1 MTGLCAHMNHC
12 KAQWLDAVRCAA
24 SKMLGA
30 LAEYTQG
37 ELKGAVSVDVVV
49 ILAAQVNS
57 NAYAISDMS
66 CTGRRGGNIGFGL
79 FPFAAM
85 LNHACSPNCAF
96 AGAPGGTLTIRA
108 IRPIAAGEVR

>member
-1 MTGLCAHMNHC
+1 MDHC
-12 KAQWLDAVRCAA
+12 KAQWLDAVRCAV
-24 SKMLGA
+24 SKMLA
-30 LAEYTQG
+30 AVAECIEG
-37 ELKGAVSVDVVV
+37 DIKDAVSVDVLV

-85 LNHACSPNCAF
+85 LNHACNPNCAF

-108 IRPIAAGEVR
+108 IRPIAAGEVRE